1 MNSYRFRP
9 KPVFQQYGTKT
20 QQRVLLFMFV
30 LCLIAAVIFGVFYYK
45 ESTYQ
50 RNTREQLDRR
60 VNSNLVDAIGQ
71 VSRMAGGVQ
80 SNSSIK
86 LGQIRQ
92 HIFAMD
98 QINSIS
104 ISIYG
109 EAGRLIPQ
117 EAFTALFEVLD
128 RYEVAVQTATGNTLE
143 LRTLLLT
150 HLMSLQEILEQNSS
164 AN

>member
-9 KPVFQQYGTKT
+9 RPSFQASYGTRN
-20 QQRVLLFMFV
+20 QQRLLMIALIVLLVASLV
-30 LCLIAAVIFGVFYYK
+30 LGFLYSRTVIY
-45 ESTYQ
+45 
-50 RNTREQLDRR
+50 RNKSEATMYARI
-60 VNSNLVDAIGQ
+60 NSNLVDAISQ

-92 HIFAMD
+92 HIYAMD
-98 QINSIS
+98 QVNTISLSIS
-104 ISIYG
+104 G
-109 EAGRLIPQ
+109 EKGRLVPQ
-117 EAFTALFEVLD
+117 EALNALYSVLE

-150 HLMSLQEILEQNSS
+150 HLMSLQELLV
-164 AN
+164 AKD